1 MRGRYSTLIG
11 ALTATAV
18 AALLATVSVG
28 AAPAA
33 NITRTPVLASHRYGA
48 HIAKHKKKHKKK
60 PAANTNHPLCSSIVS
75 LGAIQAA
82 TGLAGTALVSTHAFT
97 AEYELWDVQ
106 VATHTGDLPG
116 SDCAY
121 SDPDPGTSE
130 GQEEGQVNDIDYVAV
145 GYGESEKNWKA
156 FEARYTAA
164 GGGPPEAIAVPTS
177 GLDGN
182 APVSPLTLG
191 SGSQAF
197 LMTGNLVA
205 AGDAEYG
212 ATFPNPGPN
221 FPTVYYIVTVMTKN
235 DNVLQV
241 GLYSSRGTTAAAA
254 LSADEALVKN
264 VLTTEPKF

>member
-1 MRGRYSTLIG
+1 M
-11 ALTATAV
+11 AV
-18 AALLATVSVG
+18 LMASIAVG
-28 AAPAA
+28 VAPAA
-33 NITRTPVLASHRYGA
+33 NLTPGSVSASHVYGA
-48 HIAKHKKKHKKK
+48 HIAKHKKIKHKKK
-60 PAANTNHPLCSSIVS
+60 PAASTNHPLCSSIVS
-75 LGAIQAA
+75 LSAIQAA
-82 TGLAGTALVSTHAFT
+82 TGLAGTSLASKKAFT
-97 AEYELWDVQ
+97 AAESALWGVKYGTR
-106 VATHTGDLPG
+106 VGALPG

-130 GQEEGQVNDIDYVAV
+130 GQQEGQVNDIDYVAV
-145 GYGESEKNWKA
+145 GYGESEKNWNA
-156 FEARYTAA
+156 LEARYTAA
-164 GGGPPEAIAVPTS
+164 GGGPLEGIDIPTS

-182 APVSPLTLG
+182 APVSALVLG
-191 SGSQAF
+191 DGSQAF

-254 LSADEALVKN
+254 LSADEALVEN
-264 VLTTEPKF
+264 VLITEPKF